1 MRFFL
6 FCLIATSVMFMAAR
20 PVRAQEPPITTT
32 VTGQIADQDPLTGQP
47 VTRSITLTLEYPAR
61 YPYTYTELS
70 CCEGFVF
77 ILEQT
82 ATLGDVASGI
92 GPCLLLVAFL
102 LWLMVRLAWRRR
114 V

>member
-1 MRFFL
+1 VRFFL
-6 FCLIATSVMFMAAR
+6 FCLIATSVMVLVPSMAQ
-20 PVRAQEPPITTT
+20 AQEPPITTT
-32 VTGQIADQDPLTGQP
+32 VTGQFSDQDPLTGQP

-82 ATLGDVASGI
+82 ATLGDVVSGI